1 MVREGRAITESRG
14 IVEASGAEGIIVG
27 ADEAEELSDELSGV
41 TGADEE
47 DILKLLLV
55 FQCFTV
61 SLMNCMTCQRGHAG
75 VGTDTAPEQ
84 LFGSFSR

>member
-1 MVREGRAITESRG
+1 M
-14 IVEASGAEGIIVG
+14 VEAFGAAGITAG

-41 TGADEE
+41 VGADEE

-55 FQCFTV
+55 FRCFTV
-61 SLMNCMTCQRGHAG
+61 SLINCMTYQRGHAR